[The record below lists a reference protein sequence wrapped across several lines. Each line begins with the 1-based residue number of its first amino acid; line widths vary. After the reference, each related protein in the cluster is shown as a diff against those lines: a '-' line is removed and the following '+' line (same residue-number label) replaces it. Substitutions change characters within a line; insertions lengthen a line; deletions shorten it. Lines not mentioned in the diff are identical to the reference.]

1 VENKGQYFVKMTQD
15 RVYQICLKGKKDAL
29 SRRRE
34 QLSMREAAI
43 KRQEQE
49 LKIREAVLKNKK
61 DAAEPS
67 LGRDRKGKQQRYTQ

>member
-1 VENKGQYFVKMTQD
+1 MVRKIREEQERRI
-15 RVYQICLKGKKDAL
+15 RVDQIRLKGKEDDLA
-29 SRRRE
+29 RRE

-49 LKIREAVLKNKK
+49 LKIREAALKNKK

-67 LGRDRKGKQQRYTQ
+67 LGRGRKGKQPRCT